1 MASQARSQRERL
13 VLQRERDRI
22 VALKSSLLVPESG
35 ANGKVDAIAD
45 LSSPTQH
52 PADLG
57 TETFERA
64 KDLSILASLDTQLAD
79 LGRAMDRLERG
90 LYGVCEACGKPI
102 GEARLEAMP
111 ATRFCLRD
119 QAAAE
124 RRLSA

>member
-1 MASQARSQRERL
+1 MASEPKSERERL
-13 VLQRERDRI
+13 LLQRERERI
-22 VALKSSLLVPESG
+22 IDIKTSLLVPESG

-64 KDLSILASLDTQLAD
+64 KDLSILASLDGQLAD
-79 LGRAMDRLERG
+79 LDRAMERLERG
-90 LYGVCEACGKPI
+90 RYGVCEACGERI
-102 GEARLEAMP
+102 SDARLEALP
-111 ATRFCLRD
+111 ATRFCLPD